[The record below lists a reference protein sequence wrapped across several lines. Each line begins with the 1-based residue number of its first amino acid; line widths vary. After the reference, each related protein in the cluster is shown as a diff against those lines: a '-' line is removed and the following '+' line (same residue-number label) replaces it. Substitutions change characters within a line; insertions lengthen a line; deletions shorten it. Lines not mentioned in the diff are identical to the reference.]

1 MQSTKKR
8 LFWLTAVFLLLA
20 CLLPVRAF
28 AAETEK
34 AVSVQLPVSCT
45 GTNTEETFLYELTQ
59 QTTEYQTVESATLS
73 LKNGE
78 SGAFHITY
86 TYPGA
91 YHYTVRQAAGD
102 DAATTYDKTVY
113 TVDVYVQEDETGEL
127 SAEVVVYTQGSAGK
141 MAEMLFTNARELP
154 TPTPT
159 PSGTPETTETPES
172 PEPLWVPHLPQTGD
186 NAQLGLWV
194 LLAAVSAAAL
204 ALLAVLKRKKKE
216 EGSHE

>member
-86 TYPGA
+86 TYPGT
-91 YHYTVRQAAGD
+91 YHYTVRQAAGT

-113 TVDVYVQEDETGEL
+113 TVDVYVLEDENGKL
-127 SAEVVVYTQGSAGK
+127 SAEIVVYTQESSDK
-141 MAEMLFTNARELP
+141 KAELHFTNIRELP
-154 TPTPT
+154 TPTPK
-159 PSGTPETTETPES
+159 PS
-172 PEPLWVPHLPQTGD
+172 EPPRVPHLPQTGD